1 MLRSVAVYERS
12 AARNRDGA
20 AAQPTDNATLI
31 SAWDEQLRRYSF
43 SHWFT
48 GTFRNHASEQ
58 RAEKS
63 IQNFVGAVASAAQKP
78 VAHAAVYTH
87 SPAGQMHVHALI
99 AGAEPLSPDRVREL
113 WPHGITHCEPYD
125 ATRGAAAYL
134 AQHIILAD
142 ERAVGGF
149 DISTPGQF
157 VRAAGRSARRWYLL
171 GHHTVARR
179 VTRVMLGRLATLRG
193 RAAP

>member
-1 MLRSVAVYERS
+1 VYERS
-12 AARNRDGA
+12 TAEHPQGA
-20 AAQPTDNATLI
+20 VAHPSDNARLV
-31 SAWDEQLRRYSF
+31 SAWEEHLRRYAF

-48 GTFRNHASEQ
+48 GTYRSPAGEQ
-58 RAEKS
+58 RAAKS
-63 IQNFVGAVASAAQKP
+63 IANFMGAVASVAQKP

-99 AGAEPLSPDRVREL
+99 AGAESLSADRVREL

-134 AQHIILAD
+134 AQHIIHAD

-149 DISTPGQF
+149 EISTPGQF
-157 VRAAGRSARRWYLL
+157 ARAAGRAPRRWYLL
-171 GHHTVARR
+171 GHNTVARR
-179 VTRVMLGRLATLRG
+179 LTRVMGGRLAMLRG
-193 RAAP
+193 RATP